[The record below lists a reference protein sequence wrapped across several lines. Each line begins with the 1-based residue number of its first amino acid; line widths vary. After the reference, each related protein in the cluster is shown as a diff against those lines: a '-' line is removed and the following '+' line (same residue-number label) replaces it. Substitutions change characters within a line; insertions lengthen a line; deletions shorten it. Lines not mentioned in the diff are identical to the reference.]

1 MVSRYVSFL
10 AMEVELVLL
19 TNLIFVF
26 SRFYDPQ
33 EGRVCIDGNDLKDLD
48 VKSMRDH
55 IGVVS
60 QEPLLFDDTIAMNIA
75 RGKPGP
81 EPATMEEIEAAAKA
95 ANAYSFIQAFPDK
108 FNTKVGARGS
118 KLSGGQ
124 KQRISIA
131 RALIRKPSVLILD
144 EATSA
149 LDAESEKIV
158 QSAIDN
164 LVGKNG
170 SGGGITTLIIAHRLS
185 TVKNADRIVV
195 LGARDGTT
203 STVNG
208 SSIVEIGSHDELMAK
223 EGGLYKALV
232 GGAHEHDDDDAR
244 TGKGLASVENGNSGT
259 SNATNGH
266 SVETTNEE
274 FAGSVEKDN
283 ENADDYTHT
292 QSTDTGDLNG
302 EDKQIEEDFKKHVDK
317 KRLKAYS
324 SPEQCYFFCGL
335 IACFC
340 TGLAWPICGVLFALM
355 LSAMSI
361 LDYDVARTWTGKRCI
376 YCIYL
381 VLPHFL
387 IVFSQTCPTSTFVS
401 FSISQSG

>member
-1 MVSRYVSFL
+1 VSFSL
-10 AMEVELVLL
+10 AFERPACSCHS
-19 TNLIFVF
+19 NKCYALI

-33 EGRVCIDGNDLKDLD
+33 DGRVCIDGNDLKDLD

-55 IGVVS
+55 IGIVS

-95 ANAYSFIQAFPDK
+95 ANAYSFINAFPDK

-124 KQRISIA
+124 KQRIAIA

-144 EATSA
+144 ESTSA
-149 LDAESEKIV
+149 LDVESEKIV

-164 LVGKNG
+164 LIGKNG
-170 SGGGITTLIIAHRLS
+170 TGGGITTIIIAHRLS
-185 TVKNADRIVV
+185 TVRNADRIVV
-195 LGARDGTT
+195 LGARDGTS

-208 SSIVEIGSHDELMAK
+208 SSIVEIGSHNELMAK

-232 GGAHEHDDDDAR
+232 GGAHDDDDR
-244 TGKGLASVENGNSGT
+244 KGDIVAIEEELASAEYGDSGT
-259 SNATNGH
+259 CDAANGH
-266 SVETTNEE
+266 TAETASKTKDIVV
-274 FAGSVEKDN
+274 SVEKKT
-283 ENADDYTHT
+283 EQVDDVT
-292 QSTDTGDLNG
+292 QSTDTGDVN
-302 EDKQIEEDFKKHVDK
+302 ETDKQVEEDFKKRVDK
-317 KRLKAYS
+317 QRLKSYS

-335 IACFC
+335 VACFC

-361 LDYDVARTWTGKRCI
+361 LDFEVARTWTGERFHLF
-376 YCIYL
+376 YL
-381 VLPHFL
+381 RTQFCN
-387 IVFSQTCPTSTFVS
+387 VFSL
-401 FSISQSG
+401 

>member
-1 MVSRYVSFL
+1 MVSRRFILPCTKAVSLYSNKFDT
-10 AMEVELVLL
+10 LV
-19 TNLIFVF
+19 

-33 EGRVCIDGNDLKDLD
+33 EGRICIDGNDLKDLD

-75 RGKPGP
+75 RGKPGQ

-131 RALIRKPSVLILD
+131 RALIRNPSILILD

-164 LVGKNG
+164 LVGKG
-170 SGGGITTLIIAHRLS
+170 GTGGGITTLIIAHRLS

-203 STVNG
+203 STANG
-208 SSIVEIGSHDELMAK
+208 SSIVEIGSHDQLMAK

-232 GGAHEHDDDDAR
+232 GGAHDGNDHTAKNSTSTEAGNASAPYTANGISIETTYKDFVGRVKIDEEKVDVDDD
-244 TGKGLASVENGNSGT
+244 
-259 SNATNGH
+259 
-266 SVETTNEE
+266 
-274 FAGSVEKDN
+274 
-283 ENADDYTHT
+283 T
-292 QSTDTGDLNG
+292 QSQSTVTGDVKQA
-302 EDKQIEEDFKKHVDK
+302 EDKQIEEDFKTTVDK
-317 KRLKAYS
+317 KRLKSYS

-335 IACFC
+335 VACFC
-340 TGLAWPICGVLFALM
+340 TGLTWPICGVLVRDA
-355 LSAMSI
+355 I
-361 LDYDVARTWTGKRCI
+361 LFKFLI
-376 YCIYL
+376 
-381 VLPHFL
+381 PHFFH
-387 IVFSQTCPTSTFVS
+387 V
-401 FSISQSG
+401 ISHLVVLFNLTVCSHALSYVHIGLRCCANLD